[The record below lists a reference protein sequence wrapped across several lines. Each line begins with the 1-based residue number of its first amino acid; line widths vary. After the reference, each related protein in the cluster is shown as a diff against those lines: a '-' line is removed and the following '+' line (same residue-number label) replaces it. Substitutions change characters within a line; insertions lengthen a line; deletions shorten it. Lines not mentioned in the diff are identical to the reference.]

1 MTSEVFFSFIY
12 IFWTAVF
19 AMNYYSWVHRND
31 SKNDLENNRYGVME
45 MIIYMIFWPYYLV
58 KLILNIYN
66 GKL

>member
-12 IFWTAVF
+12 IFWTAIF

-31 SKNDLENNRYGVME
+31 PKNDLENNRYGVME